1 MKMYFGLSYIATIVW
16 LICLGLGVSLFLSS
30 QTVPIQYSPSLV
42 EYPSL
47 DTPIDVN
54 FIIKLFISIMLLI
67 IGYLFSKAFNNILSE
82 LKELRTIVYK
92 SSIANTLANQT
103 TKQVLQDIKILNKR
117 INRLNDWKTKHD
129 SLHQKLDK

>member
-1 MKMYFGLSYIATIVW
+1 MHFGLSYIATVVW
-16 LICLGLGVSLFLSS
+16 LICLGLGVSLFISS
-30 QTVPIQYSPSLV
+30 QTVPIPYSPSLV